1 MLTPLPDARTHVL
14 LIADDHPAVPD
25 LVIRILAGA
34 GLWVV
39 TADRPRCIPAD
50 TSLVVLDTGPC
61 GTGLRALLAAVRA
74 LAPCVP
80 VLVLLASAEAEAWTV
95 IAEDGRTGA
104 LEKPFSPGALV
115 QAAQELMLSRT
126 PAPVR
131 SRE

>member
-1 MLTPLPDARTHVL
+1 MLTPLPDARAHVL

-39 TADRPRCIPAD
+39 AADRPRSVPTD
-50 TSLVVLDTGPC
+50 TSLVILDTGPC

-74 LAPCVP
+74 LAPKVP
-80 VLVLLASAEAEAWTV
+80 ILVLLASAEPDTWTA

-115 QAAQELMLSRT
+115 QAVHELMA
-126 PAPVR
+126 APSHAEGTR
-131 SRE
+131 